1 MALRPQLSLVLGFA
15 GLIVLGT
22 IALLLPSSSHAG
34 RTDVVTAFFT
44 STSAVCVTGL
54 SVVDT
59 GNYWTPLG
67 QAVLMVLMQLG
78 GLGFVV
84 GATILHLIRRSTLS
98 FQEREAA
105 QEAGYTVRLG
115 GQSGL
120 IRRAVALALLAEA
133 AGALILWIRFAPRLG
148 LGRGLWFA
156 AFHSVSAFT
165 NGSFDL
171 FGDSRSLTDFRT
183 DPVVLLTVAGLIIT
197 GGLSL
202 VVVEDVF
209 RSRSWRRLALDSK
222 LVLSGTVLLLV
233 GGTLLIMLTEWGNP
247 VSLERLS
254 FPYKLLN
261 SFFQAA
267 ASRTA
272 GFSTWDLSHSD
283 ERTLFFMLGLMFVGG
298 APGSMA
304 GGIKLTTAGVLL
316 LTVWSTLRGR
326 PQVTAFRRAV
336 GRRQISQALAVS
348 FLALALVA
356 NVSLAISL
364 IDGARL
370 ESTPFLHVVFDVT
383 SAFGTVGFSTG
394 LPGQVSGLSRILLA
408 LTMFVGRLGPVT
420 LALTLTARYREP
432 RYRLPSEPLRI
443 G

>member
-1 MALRPQLSLVLGFA
+1 M
-15 GLIVLGT
+15 
-22 IALLLPSSSHAG
+22 
-34 RTDVVTAFFT
+34 
-44 STSAVCVTGL
+44 
-54 SVVDT
+54 
-59 GNYWTPLG
+59 
-67 QAVLMVLMQLG
+67 
-78 GLGFVV
+78 
-84 GATILHLIRRSTLS
+84 
-98 FQEREAA
+98 
-105 QEAGYTVRLG
+105 
-115 GQSGL
+115 
-120 IRRAVALALLAEA
+120 
-133 AGALILWIRFAPRLG
+133 
-148 LGRGLWFA
+148 
-156 AFHSVSAFT
+156 
-165 NGSFDL
+165 
-171 FGDSRSLTDFRT
+171 
-183 DPVVLLTVAGLIIT
+183 
-197 GGLSL
+197 
-202 VVVEDVF
+202 
-209 RSRSWRRLALDSK
+209 
-222 LVLSGTVLLLV
+222 LLLV
-233 GGTLLIMLTEWGNP
+233 GGTLLIMVTEWGNP